1 MEVADMVLLD
11 WRRVLSYGVPGLVLG
26 LAVAWWAG
34 AGGRDVSAQAGSPAA
49 EANGTIAFTSS
60 TGGSSQLLY
69 LIDTRS
75 QSFAIY
81 RVDPQAA
88 RGAGAVK
95 LEAAR
100 QYRYDLK
107 LSEYNN
113 LPPEVTSVEA
123 MIRAVP
129 AKH

>member
-1 MEVADMVLLD
+1 MVIAD
-11 WRRVLSYGVPGLVLG
+11 WRRVLSYGVPGLLLG

-34 AGGRDVSAQAGSPAA
+34 GRDVSAQASPPGA
-49 EANGTIAFTSS
+49 EANGTIAFTSP

-69 LIDTRS
+69 LIDTRA

>member
-1 MEVADMVLLD
+1 MMSFPD
-11 WRRVLSYGVPGLVLG
+11 WRRGLSYGIPGIALG
-26 LAVAWWAG
+26 LALAWWAG
-34 AGGRDVSAQAGSPAA
+34 GSRQATAQGGGPVA

-60 TGGSSQLLY
+60 SGGSSQLLY

-75 QSFAIY
+75 QSFAVY
-81 RVDPQAA
+81 RVDPQAS
-88 RGAGAVK
+88 RGTGAVK

-113 LPPEVTSVEA
+113 LPPEVSQVEQ
-123 MIRAVP
+123 MVRAIP

>member
-1 MEVADMVLLD
+1 MARAD
-11 WRRVLSYGVPGLVLG
+11 WRRVLGYGVPGVVVGIAL
-26 LAVAWWAG
+26 AWWC
-34 AGGRDVSAQAGSPAA
+34 GGRDATAQATLPGA
-49 EANGTIAFTSS
+49 EANGTIAFTSQA
-60 TGGSSQLLY
+60 GSGQLLY
-69 LIDTRS
+69 LIDTRV

-88 RGAGAVK
+88 RAGSVK

-113 LPPEVTSVEA
+113 LPPEVSSVEA

>member
-1 MEVADMVLLD
+1 MSLSD
-11 WRRVLSYGVPGLVLG
+11 WRRGLSYGIPGVALG
-26 LAVAWWAG
+26 LALAWWAG
-34 AGGRDVSAQAGSPAA
+34 GSRQATAQGGGPVA

-60 TGGSSQLLY
+60 SGGSSQLLY

-75 QSFAIY
+75 QSFAVY
-81 RVDPQAA
+81 RVDPQAS
-88 RGAGAVK
+88 RGTGAVK

-107 LSEYNN
+107 LAEYNN
-113 LPPEVTSVEA
+113 LPPEVSQVEQ
-123 MIRAVP
+123 MVRAIP

>member
-1 MEVADMVLLD
+1 MGASQ
-11 WRRVLSYGVPGLVLG
+11 WRRILGYSVPGLMVG
-26 LAVAWWAG
+26 VALAWMAS
-34 AGGRDVSAQAGSPAA
+34 GRGVSAQAQAGVPGV

-75 QSFAIY
+75 QSFAVY
-81 RVDPQAA
+81 RVDSQGG
-88 RGAGAVK
+88 RGAGSVK

-107 LSEYNN
+107 LAEYNN
-113 LPPEVTSVEA
+113 QPPEVSQVEA
-123 MIRAVP
+123 MVRAIP
-129 AKH
+129 AKN

>member
-1 MEVADMVLLD
+1 
-11 WRRVLSYGVPGLVLG
+11 LSYGVPGVVLG
-26 LAVAWWAG
+26 LALAWWAG
-34 AGGRDVSAQAGSPAA
+34 GSREAVAQGGGPVA
-49 EANGTIAFTSS
+49 EANGTIAFTSAS
-60 TGGSSQLLY
+60 GGSSQLLY

-75 QSFAIY
+75 QSFAVY
-81 RVDPQAA
+81 RVDSQSA
-88 RGAGAVK
+88 RGGGAVK

-113 LPPEVTSVEA
+113 SPPEVTQVEQ
-123 MIRAVP
+123 MVRALPVA